1 MLLRR
6 LLEFYTSY
14 RGNVSAILR
23 CGGCGCPHVGLTFA
37 HGQLHSRRNSR
48 GCVLVEFFRVP
59 QTQFIAGFPSI
70 FWQGSLQWP
79 KAKDAN
85 VATEPY

>member
-1 MLLRR
+1 MLFRP

-23 CGGCGCPHVGLTFA
+23 YGGCGCPHVGLTFA

-59 QTQFIAGFPSI
+59 QTQFIAGPAVAFADCSP
-70 FWQGSLQWP
+70 QWP

-85 VATEPY
+85 VSTKPY